1 MAGAADLREPG
12 EGMSRTRKRLAD
24 ALGRVASGNESA
36 LAEVYE
42 STAAKLFGI
51 CLRILGNRS
60 DAEDVLQEVYLNVW
74 SKAGS
79 FDPERASPIT
89 WLAALARNRAI
100 DRLRSAGTRTYDP
113 VDEAFQ
119 VADTRPR
126 ADALIEETQ
135 ESARLSACIDQLEGR
150 QSEAI
155 RTAFFQGVTYAQL
168 ATRKGV
174 PLATMKSWVRR
185 GLLNLRECLGR

>member
-1 MAGAADLREPG
+1 
-12 EGMSRTRKRLAD
+12 MSQARKRLAD
-24 ALGRVASGNESA
+24 ALGRVASGSESA

-42 STAAKLFGI
+42 HTAAKLFGI

-60 DAEDVLQEVYLNVW
+60 DAEDALQEVYINVW

-79 FDPERASPIT
+79 FDAQRASPIT
-89 WLAALARNRAI
+89 WLATMARNRAI
-100 DRLRSAGTRTYDP
+100 DRLRSSGGRTYEP
-113 VDEAFQ
+113 VEEALE
-119 VADTRPR
+119 VADTRPA
-126 ADALIEETQ
+126 ADALIEQ
-135 ESARLSACIDQLEGR
+135 SQGSARLSACIDQLDSR
-150 QSEAI
+150 QSDAI

-185 GLLNLRECLGR
+185 GLLTLRECLGR

>member
-1 MAGAADLREPG
+1 MAGTADLRGPG
-12 EGMSRTRKRLAD
+12 EGISQARKRLAD
-24 ALGRVASGNESA
+24 ALGRVASGSESA
-36 LAEVYE
+36 LAEVYDH
-42 STAAKLFGI
+42 TAAKLFGI

-60 DAEDVLQEVYLNVW
+60 DAEDALQEVYINVW

-100 DRLRSAGTRTYDP
+100 DKLRSVGTRTYEP
-113 VDEAFQ
+113 VEDALQ

-126 ADALIEETQ
+126 ADASIESSQ

-155 RTAFFQGVTYAQL
+155 RTAFLQGVTYAQL

>member
-1 MAGAADLREPG
+1 MAGTADPRSG
-12 EGMSRTRKRLAD
+12 EARRRLTD
-24 ALGRVASGNESA
+24 ALGRVASGSRSA
-36 LAEVYE
+36 LAEVYDH
-42 STAAKLFGI
+42 TAAKLFGI

-60 DAEDVLQEVYLNVW
+60 DAEDALQEVYLNVW

-100 DRLRSAGTRTYDP
+100 DKLRSAGNRTYEP
-113 VDEAFQ
+113 VEEALA
-119 VADTRPR
+119 VADSRPS
-126 ADALIEETQ
+126 ADASIEASQ
-135 ESARLSACIDQLEGR
+135 ESERLSACIDQLEGR

-168 ATRKGV
+168 ATHKGV